1 MDNDINKLAAD
12 LKQRAAAMAEG
23 STFAP
28 ADSENPIRDRVV
40 KKMLRNGS
48 ELMNSCATLANG
60 PHEHAVNV
68 LIRSLIELGIKV
80 HWATISE
87 ENATYL
93 DGITKKQIKTIT
105 RVNTKTGNLRIV
117 DTNGNDVTESVL
129 SDGSVAKSQKIL
141 SIETMACQCK
151 LEDIYNIFYRFQSLH
166 THGNVI
172 ATESATTDPITLNSV
187 GAFSMLLGHVGVRW
201 LLHRS
206 RPHNEEIRVLLG
218 LNC

>member
-1 MDNDINKLAAD
+1 MENDINKLAAD

-23 STFAP
+23 STFDP
-28 ADSENPIRDRVV
+28 ADSKSPIRDRVV
-40 KKMLRNGS
+40 KKMLKNGS

-60 PHEHAVNV
+60 PHENAVNV
-68 LIRSLIELGIKV
+68 LIRSLIEMGIKV

-87 ENATYL
+87 ENAAYL
-93 DGITKKQIKTIT
+93 DGTTKEQIKTIT
-105 RVNTKTGNLRIV
+105 RVNTKTGILCVV
-117 DTNGNDVTESVL
+117 DANGNDVTESVL
-129 SDGSVAKSQKIL
+129 STGRAAKSRKTL
-141 SIETMACQCK
+141 SIETMACQCQ

-172 ATESATTDPITLNSV
+172 ASESASTNPITLNCV
-187 GAFSMLLGHVGVRW
+187 GAFSMLLGHSGVRW

-206 RPHNEEIRVLLG
+206 RPNNEEIRVLLG